1 MSGNQGVKVFARIR
15 PTSTFSAETIE
26 LHPDNKSLTIHTRK
40 DERRGYINNQILDWT
55 YQTDHV
61 LHNASQPEVF
71 KRCAGEPIM
80 KSLDGYNSTIIAYGE
95 TGAGKSFTMSGSC
108 ENFQERGIIPRTV
121 SKIFSEISNRKEQSI
136 WVRISYLEI
145 YNESMYDLLATIPGT
160 PYIDPSSFTVTEDEC
175 QSCRVKGLSVHMA
188 NTEEEALNLF
198 FEVGRTLLSTEEN
211 LKRVF
216 KYVWPETNY
225 VLTIKTHFFFFSS
238 NTLFTCLTLLSSNVL
253 FPLPFL
259 SQM

>member
-1 MSGNQGVKVFARIR
+1 MSGNHGVKVFARIR
-15 PTSTFSAETIE
+15 PTSKFAAETIE

-61 LHNASQPEVF
+61 LHNVSQPEVF
-71 KRCAGEPIM
+71 KKCAEEPIM
-80 KSLDGYNSTIIAYGE
+80 KSLDGFNSTIIAYGE

-121 SKIFSEISNRKEQSI
+121 SKIFSEISNRREQSI

-145 YNESMYDLLATIPGT
+145 YNESMFDLLATIPGT
-160 PYIDPSSFTVTEDEC
+160 PFVDPSSFTVTEDEGA
-175 QSCRVKGLSVHMA
+175 SCRVKGLSVHIA

-198 FEVGRTLLSTEEN
+198 FEVGIGNFTLYCTGVITEYST
-211 LKRVF
+211 
-216 KYVWPETNY
+216 YA
-225 VLTIKTHFFFFSS
+225 IKTH
-238 NTLFTCLTLLSSNVL
+238 
-253 FPLPFL
+253 
-259 SQM
+259 Q